1 MPSLRITQ
9 FNAAFVEAPTEDNE
23 ELFGMDDHDR
33 AKELAGRILQSKSDI
48 IALNEVFPSDAKD
61 SFIKYLGGTYPYYVD
76 EVGDGDAFEQDSG
89 LMLFSRYPFLPL
101 PNDKFKASTVSAKA
115 NGQDWEHVAFQEF
128 DQGVDLLGALY
139 NQKYIDAAAD
149 KGVMVVLIDT
159 PFGPIPFGL
168 THLWASYSEDGVIVT
183 VKKFRVRY
191 DQLRLMRRVL
201 EGTVGAELAARAI
214 ILGDININGYWGD
227 VLTPAPLID
236 WDFEVLV
243 GKELNKIKSNPN
255 APITA
260 ERLAEL
266 LPASTLD
273 MLKDPKYNGL
283 ADTLLCYV
291 NYDWNLTYPSN
302 VDQTAL
308 LAGGYEWHTSI
319 KTGPLA
325 DLLED
330 TWVSCYEHLTIGAG
344 QHPDRGHTNGD
355 ERLDYV
361 LSPRFST
368 SDWVRR
374 GWTVQHIVRTFNL
387 RNQDAGIDMD
397 WGHTGLQDLSDHLG
411 VSVYIARY
419 GDHCRPELAQQVT
432 SLPAE
437 FTPQILHEGT
447 LHWFSLPDVEGSFEI
462 FVSDG
467 AKALLYRC
475 DEMSIPIQPRFQS
488 GRGISIYRL
497 ERGSYYARIGHDQ
510 FAGNPTVRFRKL
522 LGNTRDESILT
533 EPGEQV
539 LYKFPGTSAYGVNQE
554 IWFAL
559 EFENPDNL
567 APQSLGLRIYV
578 DTLHNYGLQVLDID
592 GNVLYAVE
600 NVPAQ
605 SKFPLPIDTTQ
616 IKRAFVKFTVNDGQ
630 LPHWQQRSINFM
642 WSTNLVVFG
651 GTPFEPMTLQC
662 HEITPGGG
670 DDEIEINIS
679 SDKKS
684 VTNGYVK
691 VGAFVAG
698 SKWSITTAML
708 PGKSDVVVRAL
719 ERIDMLLREDDTGDV
734 FGSDPENFGL
744 QSLEVNS
751 AVGSNP
757 VRDRVVVKFTR
768 GDEDGVYTLTGYL
781 ARSTRLL
788 NIPYKL
794 PTDITF
800 TGPILM

>member
-23 ELFGMDDHDR
+23 ELFGMDDDDR

-61 SFIKYLGGTYPYYVD
+61 SFIKHLRDTYPYYVR
-76 EVGDGDAFEQDSG
+76 EVSDGDAFEQDSG

-101 PNDKFKASTVSAKA
+101 PNGKFKAPAVWATA
-115 NGQDWEHVAFQEF
+115 NGQDCEHVAFREF
-128 DQGVDLLGALY
+128 EHTWSLLGALD
-139 NQKYIDAAAD
+139 NQRYVDAAAD
-149 KGVMVVLIDT
+149 KGVMVVLIET

-168 THLWASYSEDGVIVT
+168 THLWASYAKDGMPDAV
-183 VKKFRVRY
+183 VKIHMRKR
-191 DQLRLMRRVL
+191 QLDLMRRVL

-214 ILGDININGYWGD
+214 VLGDINIIGNWD
-227 VLTPAPLID
+227 ADIVFPPLISS
-236 WDFEVLV
+236 DFRQLIGETLLSMVSPP
-243 GKELNKIKSNPN
+243 GQPTSTNN
-255 APITA
+255 ITF
-260 ERLAEL
+260 EEMMMV
-266 LPASTLD
+266 LPAGTQA
-273 MLKDPKYNGL
+273 MLQDPKYSGL
-283 ADTLLCYV
+283 EKVLLEFVNTGAPFVSLLQYPPNIDRDTLLA
-291 NYDWNLTYPSN
+291 SR
-302 VDQTAL
+302 
-308 LAGGYEWHTSI
+308 YEWETSI

-330 TWVSCYEHLTIGAG
+330 TWVSCYANLTVGAN
-344 QHPDRGHTNGD
+344 QHADRGHTNGN

-368 SDWVRR
+368 SDLVRR
-374 GWTVQHIVRTFNL
+374 GWTVQHLVRTFNL

-397 WGHTGLQDLSDHLG
+397 WGQTGLEDLSDHLG
-411 VSVYIARY
+411 VSAYIAMY

-437 FTPQILHEGT
+437 FTPQIRDEGT

-462 FVSDG
+462 YLSDG

-488 GRGISIYRL
+488 GRGISIYKL

-510 FAGNPTVRFRKL
+510 FAGNPTIRFRKL

-533 EPGEQV
+533 EPCEQIA
-539 LYKFPGTSAYGVNQE
+539 YNFPGTSAYGVNQE
-554 IWFAL
+554 VWFAL

-567 APQSLGLRIYV
+567 APQSLGMRIGV
-578 DTLHNYGLQVLDID
+578 DTLHNYGLQVLDLD

-605 SKFPLPIDTTQ
+605 SKFPLPIDTNQVT
-616 IKRAFVKFTVNDGQ
+616 RAFVKFTITDAQ
-630 LPHWQQRSINFM
+630 LPHWQQRSIEFM
-642 WSTNLVVFG
+642 WTTNLVVFG
-651 GTPFEPMTLQC
+651 GTPFEPMNLQC

-670 DDEIEINIS
+670 DDEIEISIS

-684 VTNGYVK
+684 VTNGYAKVRPFVK
-691 VGAFVAG
+691 G
-698 SKWSITTAML
+698 SKWPITKAML

-734 FGSDPENFGL
+734 FGSDPENFDL
-744 QSLEVNS
+744 QSVEVNTVLGGNS
-751 AVGSNP
+751 
-757 VRDRVVVKFTR
+757 RKRVVVKFTR
-768 GDEDGVYTLTGYL
+768 DGDGVYTLTGYL

-788 NIPYKL
+788 NIPYPKL
-794 PTDITF
+794 SDA
-800 TGPILM
+800 